1 MKKSLFKSILKP
13 SFAGLMLLFVFLF
26 CGACYTASA
35 RQVPTP
41 ESHFG
46 FTPGED
52 RQLFNYMD
60 LIDYL
65 KILADVSPMVHLE
78 EAGVSE
84 LGQPVYA
91 AFVSS
96 AENISRLDELQDI
109 NRQLATNG
117 ELSPAERDNLVER
130 GRVFFLFT
138 LSMHSTEVG
147 PSQSAPLI
155 TYELITSEDPEIRK
169 ILDEAVYMF
178 VPCHNPDGMNMIVE
192 NYHNYKYTQYEGASL
207 PGVYH
212 KYVGHNINRDFV
224 TLTQSENQ
232 AVARI
237 YSTEWYPQVMV
248 EKHQMGSTGPRY
260 FISPPHDPVAENIQP
275 GIWNWMRV
283 FGSRSL
289 TDMTEAG
296 LTGIAVNYHFD
307 SYWPGATYTALW
319 KGVVSM
325 LSEAASVATAT
336 PIYVEP
342 GELSVSGKGLS
353 EYDIS
358 INMPAPWP
366 GGWWHLS
373 DIIEYERENT
383 ISYLRTAAL
392 HRKEILRFRNEH
404 TRREIERGLSE
415 APHYF
420 IMPAE
425 QHDQSE
431 MVRLVNL
438 LDKHGVTV
446 HTLTAE
452 VHIENRRFS
461 PGDIVISLAQP
472 YRAFIKEVMEAQKFP
487 VRHYTRDGDMIRP
500 YDITSWSLPL
510 HNGVEAVEINTVHSI
525 RPSMLRVVDM
535 PYSITTY
542 PPAEYRAVLFP
553 VSNNESYL
561 AAFRALDMGIEVKR
575 LSAPL
580 NLNGEMYGKGS
591 FYIEYNRRL
600 EQLVD
605 ELMVSP
611 VYVTEAVNPPAKELQ
626 MPRIALVE
634 SWFHD
639 MDAGWTRYIF
649 DNYHIPYT
657 VLRPADIKEAGLQ
670 ENFDVIIL
678 PDQGTSALMGTSVS
692 RYPPPYNEGMK
703 TEGKEE
709 LVSFIHHGGVV
720 LSWSRSTNM
729 FLGELSFERDS
740 EKESFSFPVR
750 NIAGNLSGR
759 GFDITGSL
767 LRVKLK
773 KDHPVTLG
781 MPDET
786 GIFHRGNPVFATS
799 LPYFDIDRRVIASF
813 PEDDVLMSGFVR
825 NEELLAKQAAMVW
838 LKKGEGQLLLYS
850 FSPQFRASTGGT
862 YKLLFNGLLLGQEL

>member
-1 MKKSLFKSILKP
+1 MKSLNFKRISGNFAAVFLL
-13 SFAGLMLLFVFLF
+13 SFSFLFFAGGKDVL
-26 CGACYTASA
+26 S
-35 RQVPTP
+35 QQIPTP

-46 FTPGED
+46 FTPGDD
-52 RQLFNYMD
+52 RELFNYRD

-65 KILADVSPMVHLE
+65 KKVADISPMMHME

-84 LGQPVYA
+84 FGQPVYV

-96 AENISRLDELQDI
+96 AENISRLEELKNI
-109 NRQLATNG
+109 NRELATNG
-117 ELSPAERDNLVER
+117 ELTPSERKEFIDR

-155 TYELITSEDPEIRK
+155 TYELITSEDPEIAK

-178 VPCHNPDGMNMIVE
+178 VPCHNPDGMDMIVE
-192 NYHNYKYTQYEGASL
+192 NYHSYRDTQYEGASL

-237 YSTEWYPQVMV
+237 YSTEWYPQIMV

-260 FISPPHDPVAENIQP
+260 FVSPPHDPVAENIQP

-283 FGSRSL
+283 FGSRAL

-342 GELSVSGKGLS
+342 GELTVSGKGLA

-392 HRKEILRFRNEH
+392 HREEILRFRNDH
-404 TRREIERGLSE
+404 TRREIERGREE

-420 IMPAE
+420 IMPAR
-425 QHDQSE
+425 QHDRSE
-431 MVRLVNL
+431 KARLVNL
-438 LDKHGVTV
+438 LNKHGVTV
-446 HTLTAE
+446 HELTAE
-452 VHIENRRFS
+452 VHLENRRFS

-510 HNGVEAVEINTVHSI
+510 HNGVEAVEINTLHGI
-525 RPSMLRVVDM
+525 TPQMLRVVDM
-535 PYSITTY
+535 PYTITETR
-542 PPAEYRAVLFP
+542 PSEYRAVLFP
-553 VSNNESYL
+553 ATNNESYK
-561 AAFRALDMGIEVKR
+561 AAFRALGMGLDVKR
-575 LSAPL
+575 LSSPL
-580 NLNGEMYGKGS
+580 NVKGEMYGKGS
-591 FYIEYNRRL
+591 FYIEYHRRL
-600 EQLVD
+600 ENVL
-605 ELMVSP
+605 EGLLVSP
-611 VYVTEAVNPPAKELQ
+611 VYITEAMNPPASELK
-626 MPRIALVE
+626 MPRIGLVE

-639 MDAGWTRYIF
+639 MDAGWTRYVF
-649 DNYHIPYT
+649 DTYHIPYT
-657 VLRPADIKEAGLQ
+657 VLRPVDIKDADIQGK
-670 ENFDVIIL
+670 FDVIVL
-678 PDQGTSALMGTSVS
+678 PDQRTPAIMGTTIS
-692 RYPPPYNEGMK
+692 RYPPPFNEGMER
-703 TEGKEE
+703 EGKEN

-720 LSWSRSTNM
+720 LSWARSTEL
-729 FLGELSFERDS
+729 FLGDLSFERDG
-740 EKESFSFPVR
+740 EKENFRFPVR
-750 NIAGNLSGR
+750 NIAGNLSNR

-767 LRVKLK
+767 LKVNLR

-781 MPDET
+781 MPPET
-786 GIFHRGNPVFATS
+786 GVFHRGNPIFATS
-799 LPYFDIDRRVIASF
+799 LPQFDIDRRVIASF
-813 PEDDVLMSGFVR
+813 PEDGALMSGFAK
-825 NEELLAKQAAMVW
+825 NEDLLSRQAALVW
-838 LKKGEGQLLLYS
+838 LKKGDGQLLLYS
-850 FSPQFRASTGGT
+850 FSPLFRASTGGT